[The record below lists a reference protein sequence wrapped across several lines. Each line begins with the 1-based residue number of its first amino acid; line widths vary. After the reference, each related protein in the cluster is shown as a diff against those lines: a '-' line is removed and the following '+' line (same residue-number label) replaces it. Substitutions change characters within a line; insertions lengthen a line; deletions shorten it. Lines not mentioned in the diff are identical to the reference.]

1 MQYKVLGKT
10 GVLVSELCFGTMTF
24 GKEADEAESGRM
36 FNACRDAGVNFF
48 DCANVYSGGLAESI
62 LGKLL
67 KGCRDEMVVTTKVA
81 QVAGPDVNCLGASR
95 RHIMLEVEKS
105 LARLDTDRIDV
116 YFIHHFDPMTPMEE
130 SLRALDDLVR
140 QGKVLYLGA
149 SNWAAWQVAKAL
161 GISQA
166 RGLARFECIEPM
178 YNLVKRQA
186 EVEILPMAMS
196 EQLGVI
202 PYNPLAA
209 GLLTGKYSRG
219 QAPAEG
225 RIAENKMYNTR
236 YSDPVYYE
244 VAERFVAYAQS
255 IGVHPVSLAVRWVA
269 SHPGVTAPIIGARS
283 LEQLEPSLASAE
295 LDLSPDILD
304 AVTKLSVQ
312 PPTATDRL
320 EEVIDP
326 KYKTRNRQGAGQAK

>member
-1 MQYKVLGKT
+1 MRYKLLGRT

-36 FNACRDAGVNFF
+36 FDACRDAGVNFF
-48 DCANVYSGGLAESI
+48 DCANVYSDGLAETI

-81 QVAGPDVNCLGASR
+81 QVAGKDVNALGASR
-95 RHIMLEVEKS
+95 RHIMLQVEKS
-105 LARLDTDRIDV
+105 LTRLGTDRIDV
-116 YFIHHFDPMTPMEE
+116 YFIHHFDPLTPMDET
-130 SLRALDDLVR
+130 LRALDDLVR
-140 QGKVLYLGA
+140 QGKVLSLGA

-161 GISQA
+161 GVSEA
-166 RGLARFECIEPM
+166 KGLARFECLEPM

-186 EVEILPMAMS
+186 EVEILPLALS
-196 EQLGVI
+196 EQLAVI

-209 GLLTGKYSRG
+209 GLLTGKYSFG
-219 QAPAEG
+219 QKDSEG
-225 RIAENKMYNTR
+225 RIAVNKMYNTR
-236 YSDPVYYE
+236 YSDPVYHQ
-244 VAERFVAYAQS
+244 VAERFVGYARE
-255 IGVHPVSLAVRWVA
+255 IGVHPVTLAVKWVA

-283 LEQLEPSLASAE
+283 VEQLKASLAAAE
-295 LDLSPDILD
+295 LDLTQDAYE
-304 AVTKLSVQ
+304 AVTRLSVS

-326 KYKTRNRQGAGQAK
+326 SYKTRNRQAAAR